1 VVQAATP
8 LTLVDSIR
16 RLLFYILGILAIL
29 SMVAAAIASW
39 ISIGRALAPLKTA
52 TETAD
57 QIIHAD
63 DLSRRIPYEGP
74 SDEIGLLIS
83 AFNSTLE
90 RLESLFTAQQRFL
103 ADVSHELRTP
113 LTVIKGN
120 VDLIRKFGPDDE
132 SLDSI
137 KDEIDRLNRMVGDL
151 LLLARAESGKLPL
164 NLAPVEMDTLLLK
177 YSTK

>member
-1 VVQAATP
+1 M
-8 LTLVDSIR
+8 I
-16 RLLFYILGILAIL
+16 
-29 SMVAAAIASW
+29 VAAFASW

-63 DLSRRIPYEGP
+63 DLSRRIPYDGP
-74 SDEIGLLIS
+74 TDEIGMLID

-90 RLESLFTAQQRFL
+90 RLENLFTAQQRFL

-120 VDLIRKFGPDDE
+120 VDLDPQIRTGRR
-132 SLDSI
+132 I
-137 KDEIDRLNRMVGDL
+137 
-151 LLLARAESGKLPL
+151 ARFDQG
-164 NLAPVEMDTLLLK
+164 
-177 YSTK
+177 